1 MNPIDTPAV
10 LSIGTALPQYK
21 FSQSQAADWFAHSLR
36 DSPAKARWIR
46 AICAGS
52 GIETR
57 SFCIPD
63 GLSSPD
69 ESRFAPNRSPD
80 EAATTS
86 ERMDM
91 FRGMAPPLAVE
102 AGRDAL
108 AQLSARSN
116 RSKSRETASI
126 SHLILVTCTGFFA
139 PGLDIAISDQL
150 NLSPNVERIQ
160 IGFMGCSALFN
171 AWRTAAAIVT
181 GAPEARV
188 LIVCVE
194 VCSIHLQPSLKRQH
208 LISAA
213 LFSDGAGSCVVGA
226 PTTDVPGLVRLM
238 SFYSRVKP
246 DTESEMTWKIGDHGF
261 ALYLS
266 PQIPDHLAQVAPPG
280 LNQLFPDGQ
289 RPELWAIHPGGKAIV
304 DQLAETFNLAPEDTA
319 ASTRTLRQVGNLS
332 SATMVFVLRELLE
345 QLEQSPRGIGGLD
358 GVAMGFG
365 PGLVIEMARLWFDP
379 VREIPPAE
387 EALVST
393 TQ

>member
-1 MNPIDTPAV
+1 MNPLDAPAV
-10 LSIGTALPQYK
+10 LSIGTAVPQYQ
-21 FSQSQAADWFAHSLR
+21 FSQAQAADWLAHSLR

-46 AICAGS
+46 AICKGS

-57 SFCIPD
+57 AFCIPD
-63 GLSSPD
+63 GLISPD
-69 ESRFAPNRSPD
+69 ESRFAPHRSPS

-86 ERMDM
+86 MRMDM
-91 FRGMAPPLAVE
+91 FRRMAPPLAVE
-102 AGRDAL
+102 AGRAAL

-116 RSKSRETASI
+116 RSISRETESI
-126 SHLILVTCTGFFA
+126 THLILVTCTGFFA

-150 NLSPNVERIQ
+150 NLSPEVERIQ

-171 AWRTAAAIVT
+171 AWRTAAAIVA

-213 LFSDGAGSCVVGA
+213 LFSDGAGSCVVGT
-226 PTTDVPGLVRLM
+226 PTTDVPARLRLM

-246 DTESEMTWKIGDHGF
+246 DTENEMTWKIGDHGF
-261 ALYLS
+261 ALHLS
-266 PQIPDHLAQVAPPG
+266 PQIPDHLAEAAPPG
-280 LNQLFPDGQ
+280 LRQLFPDGQ

-304 DQLAETFNLAPEDTA
+304 DQVSETFNLAPGDTA
-319 ASTRTLRQVGNLS
+319 ASLRALRRVGNLS

-345 QLEQSPRGIGGLD
+345 ELEERPRGTRGLN

-365 PGLVIEMARLWFDP
+365 PGLVIEMARLWFEP
-379 VREIPPAE
+379 VREPTRAE
-387 EALVST
+387 EATVST
-393 TQ
+393 TR